1 MASIWSDNFSL
12 NIPVIDNQHRKFFEI
27 FEKVSKGYENKTS
40 EELDA
45 LIGELEEYLE
55 FHFEEEEKLMRESG
69 YKWYE
74 AHKKQHTFF
83 ISRIEEMR
91 NEFDYLNPMLF
102 NKIRVF
108 IKKWFVS
115 HILHKDFDYKEDVAG
130 IAPDGN

>member
-12 NIPVIDNQHRKFFEI
+12 NIPVIDNQHQKFFEI
-27 FEKVSKGYENKTS
+27 FEKVSNGYEYKTS

-45 LIGELEEYLE
+45 LIGELEDYLE
-55 FHFEEEEKLMRESG
+55 FHFKEEEKLMRESG
-69 YKWYE
+69 YEWYE

-83 ISRIEEMR
+83 INRIEEMR

-102 NKIRVF
+102 DKIRVF

-115 HILHKDFDYKEDVAG
+115 HILHKDFDYKDSV
-130 IAPDGN
+130 GNIDHGEN